1 MSVLRVSR
9 LALACAALL
18 SGSLYAQ
25 IKVGVINSQ
34 KALVETAE
42 IKKAQA
48 ELEAKFKPR
57 QDALDKISAEVM
69 RILKEPEVLTRLND
83 LAFVPAKESR
93 QEFEFFALKDPMLNA
108 FASRTIPPVAMRD
121 DMTPKGSVTVG
132 GQAIG
137 GNQNNTS
144 VCVGCSREKYK
155 YDYAFNRCCA

>member
-1 MSVLRVSR
+1 MHIAR
-9 LALACAALL
+9 ALA
-18 SGSLYAQ
+18 Q
-25 IKVGVINSQ
+25 
-34 KALVETAE
+34 EPR
-42 IKKAQA
+42 
-48 ELEAKFKPR
+48 ELI
-57 QDALDKISAEVM
+57 LD
-69 RILKEPEVLTRLND
+69 EPT
-83 LAFVPAKESR
+83 
-93 QEFEFFALKDPMLNA
+93 MLNA